1 MSINMKAAKLLARR
15 LRKQQVDR
23 IIHRI
28 RDPQTNSL
36 IHHPQKIEAIFLNY
50 YKQLYTDTS
59 DSKMEATRNF
69 LNEMDL
75 PSIGKIQ
82 NDFITADFTLEEIN
96 KVIGSLKTSK
106 TPGSDGFPAEW
117 YKTFKEQLALLLL
130 KTFNWIKKE
139 CKLPPS
145 WNEAIILVLP
155 KEGKDREFSC
165 NYRPISILNVDY
177 KMYTAIIAKRLSFL
191 N

>member
-1 MSINMKAAKLLARR
+1 MPDAYVNSKLIGSFIGYETH
-15 LRKQQVDR
+15 K
-23 IIHRI
+23 
-28 RDPQTNSL
+28 TNSL

-106 TPGSDGFPAEW
+106 TPGSDGFQAE
-117 YKTFKEQLALLLL
+117 
-130 KTFNWIKKE
+130 
-139 CKLPPS
+139 
-145 WNEAIILVLP
+145 
-155 KEGKDREFSC
+155 
-165 NYRPISILNVDY
+165 
-177 KMYTAIIAKRLSFL
+177 
-191 N
+191 

>member
-1 MSINMKAAKLLARR
+1 MEQQHKINRDPELLTRMQQLRKQINDPLEQDVEKKARFYKQTYYESGPKAAKLLARC
-15 LRKQQVDR
+15 LRKQQVDST
-23 IIHRI
+23 IHRI

-69 LNEMDL
+69 LNELDL

-96 KVIGSLKTSK
+96 
-106 TPGSDGFPAEW
+106 
-117 YKTFKEQLALLLL
+117 
-130 KTFNWIKKE
+130 
-139 CKLPPS
+139 
-145 WNEAIILVLP
+145 
-155 KEGKDREFSC
+155 
-165 NYRPISILNVDY
+165 
-177 KMYTAIIAKRLSFL
+177 RLEV
-191 N
+191 